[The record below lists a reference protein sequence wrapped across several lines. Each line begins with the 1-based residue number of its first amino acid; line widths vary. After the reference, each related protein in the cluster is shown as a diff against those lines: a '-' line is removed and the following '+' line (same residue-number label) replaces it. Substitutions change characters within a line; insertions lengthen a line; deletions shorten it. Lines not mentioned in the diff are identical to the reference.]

1 MSLHKEFTNCAKLAD
16 EKKCSWIRTNNI
28 DQRCTSYTF
37 EKKNICSIERWFFSY
52 EERYTYF

>member
-28 DQRCTSYTF
+28 D
-37 EKKNICSIERWFFSY
+37 
-52 EERYTYF
+52 